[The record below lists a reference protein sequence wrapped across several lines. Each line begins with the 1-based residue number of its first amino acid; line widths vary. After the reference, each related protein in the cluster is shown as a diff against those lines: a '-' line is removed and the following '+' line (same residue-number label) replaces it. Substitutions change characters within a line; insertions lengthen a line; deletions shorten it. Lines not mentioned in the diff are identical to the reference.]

1 MDFFSHENIYFHHLP
16 TKCRKKLLKKSAS
29 KILQSYE
36 KPLVQRGWLVMKLG
50 IITFQHSYVIWY
62 MYTHWWPGLSNMEY
76 WVFSMKSLRT
86 NKIFSSIQIMYASLK
101 NNTLFQGKL
110 SGNFLQTTSNTWAC
124 WKAISTRDPPNI

>member
-36 KPLVQRGWLVMKLG
+36 EPLVQRGWLVMKLG
-50 IITFQHSYVIWY
+50 IITFQHSYVNWY
-62 MYTHWWPGLSNMEY
+62 MYTHWWPWLSNMEY

-101 NNTLFQGKL
+101 NNTLFQEKL
-110 SGNFLQTTSNTWAC
+110 TGNFLQTTSNTGAC
-124 WKAISTRDPPNI
+124 WKAISTQDPPNI